1 MYTIIMKATGNK
13 LSCRFF
19 VTENQCWK
27 PSGTTVYPVEDKP
40 FSAGYQKGEV
50 MEEQKEK
57 SWKEEMEQWQRKGDD
72 PDTFIP
78 VIRLSAVRE
87 KEVRYSSRKV
97 TTVEK
102 AAELAR
108 LLLDG
113 ADRECIV
120 VCCMDTKMKPLSLER
135 TAIGTVNECP
145 LNMREV
151 FKYAVISNA
160 ACLLVF
166 HNHPSGEAEPS
177 EEDIWMTR
185 KMKKA
190 GELMG
195 IPVMDHIILGYEEYV
210 SFAERFG
217 WMKTKEAFGAAEGRE
232 FYGPPEAAEP
242 CTGEIL

>member
-1 MYTIIMKATGNK
+1 
-13 LSCRFF
+13 
-19 VTENQCWK
+19 
-27 PSGTTVYPVEDKP
+27 
-40 FSAGYQKGEV
+40 
-50 MEEQKEK
+50 
-57 SWKEEMEQWQRKGDD
+57 MEQWQGKGDD

-102 AAELAR
+102 AAELGR

-113 ADRECIV
+113 ADRECFV

-185 KMKKA
+185 KMRKA

-195 IPVMDHIILGYEEYV
+195 IPVMDHIILGYGEYV

-217 WMKTKEAFGAAEGRE
+217 WMKTKEAFGVAEGRE
-232 FYGPPEAAEP
+232 LYGPPEVAEP
-242 CTGEIL
+242 CTGQVL

>member
-1 MYTIIMKATGNK
+1 
-13 LSCRFF
+13 
-19 VTENQCWK
+19 
-27 PSGTTVYPVEDKP
+27 
-40 FSAGYQKGEV
+40 
-50 MEEQKEK
+50 MEKQKEET
-57 SWKEEMEQWQRKGDD
+57 WREEMEQWQGKGDD

-102 AAELAR
+102 AAELGR

-113 ADRECIV
+113 ADRECFV

-185 KMKKA
+185 KMRKA

-195 IPVMDHIILGYEEYV
+195 IPVMDHIILGYGEYV

-217 WMKTKEAFGAAEGRE
+217 WMKTKEAFGVAEGRE
-232 FYGPPEAAEP
+232 LYGPPEVAEP
-242 CTGEIL
+242 CTGQVL